1 MAATEAG
8 VWDLQDVRDK
18 QLAGEWTYEA
28 GGALWVWGSN
38 TRGMFGLNQSQAS
51 LPSLSSPTQVGTDT
65 SWYKFAKGDGSWTW
79 QTGAVKTEKAPKPL
93 DRDSRYKA
101 VQEAIARMT

>member
-1 MAATEAG
+1 MATEKG

-28 GGALWVWGSN
+28 GGALWVWGAN

-51 LPSLSSPTQVGTDT
+51 FPSASSPTQVGADSTWGGSDYDNKIYVA
-65 SWYKFAKGDGSWTW
+65 SAYNSFFALKK
-79 QTGAVKTEKAPKPL
+79 Q
-93 DRDSRYKA
+93 
-101 VQEAIARMT
+101 